1 MLATKVFLAVVG
13 VAYLVLALWCVIL
26 PERTSQSV
34 GFTLKP
40 GSGQSE
46 YLVVYG
52 GLQLGIA
59 LVFLWP
65 LIRSTDPKEA
75 LFACLII
82 HGCIVAFRALSFLRY
97 SGIGSTTYILAVV
110 EWVLF
115 LVSLGLWCR
124 KA

>member
-1 MLATKVFLAVVG
+1 MFATKLFLAVVG
-13 VAYLVLALWCVIL
+13 FAYLALALWCVFL

-52 GLQLGIA
+52 GLQLGLA

-65 LIRSTDPKEA
+65 LLRSTDPKEA
-75 LFACLII
+75 LFACLVI
-82 HGCIVAFRALSFLRY
+82 HGSIVAFRALSFARY
-97 SGIGSTTYILAVV
+97 SGIGSTTYVLAVI
-110 EWVLF
+110 EWLIF
-115 LVSLGLWCR
+115 LASLGLWWR